1 MIFSHRKLNQAKF
14 TFLDPLFPWIA
25 MIGLLGLLA
34 AWLVVTIIEHTGLVC
49 YVWHLP
55 LFFLAVVVIFI
66 SVIGMLLLP

>member
-1 MIFSHRKLNQAKF
+1 MIFSHGKLNRAEF
-14 TFLDPLFPWIA
+14 RFLDPLFPRIA
-25 MIGLLGLLA
+25 MIGLLGFLA